1 MTETPPTPDTPPE
14 QSAIAQYLTSR
25 ANAPGSEHEVT
36 QRDDAQGDDDAQRVP
51 VGHPSG
57 AQRDDDDQGDDDDQR
72 DDDQGDDQGDDDTFP
87 RSYVQRLR
95 ERSNG
100 YRLQLR
106 ERESDV
112 DRLQRQLFAERLQ
125 RLDLVIDHDAVPYDP
140 ALLDDDDALQE
151 HVEGL
156 LAAKPYLRKRKVSG
170 NIGQHSSNGGGSSF
184 SLMDT
189 LRHNAS

>member
-1 MTETPPTPDTPPE
+1 MTEQAPATPPRQED
-14 QSAIAQYLTSR
+14 I
-25 ANAPGSEHEVT
+25 
-36 QRDDAQGDDDAQRVP
+36 
-51 VGHPSG
+51 
-57 AQRDDDDQGDDDDQR
+57 DQGDDDQRVDDAQRAPDEHPSSAQR
-72 DDDQGDDQGDDDTFP
+72 DDDQGDDQRNDDEGDDDDQRDDDTFP

-112 DRLQRQLFAERLQ
+112 DTLQRQLFAERLQ

-170 NIGQHSSNGGGSSF
+170 NIGQHSSNGGGSGF

>member
-1 MTETPPTPDTPPE
+1 MTEETPPPPETPPTPGDNV
-14 QSAIAQYLTSR
+14 SR
-25 ANAPGSEHEVT
+25 ET
-36 QRDDAQGDDDAQRVP
+36 QR
-51 VGHPSG
+51 
-57 AQRDDDDQGDDDDQR
+57 DDDQR
-72 DDDQGDDQGDDDTFP
+72 DDDQRDDDQRDDDQRDDDQRDDDTFP

-106 ERESDV
+106 ERDSEV
-112 DRLQRQLFAERLQ
+112 ETLQRQLFAERLQ

-151 HVEGL
+151 HIEGL
-156 LAAKPYLRKRKVSG
+156 LADKPYLRKRKVSG
-170 NIGQHSSNGGGSSF
+170 NIGQHSSNGVGGSSV
-184 SLMDT
+184 SLMDK

>member
-36 QRDDAQGDDDAQRVP
+36 QRDDDQR
-51 VGHPSG
+51 
-57 AQRDDDDQGDDDDQR
+57 DDDQGDDDDQR
-72 DDDQGDDQGDDDTFP
+72 DDDQGDDDDQRDDDQGDDDDTFP

-95 ERSNG
+95 RRSNG

-125 RLDLVIDHDAVPYDP
+125 RLDLVVDHDAVPYDP

-151 HVEGL
+151 HIEGL
-156 LAAKPYLRKRKVSG
+156 LADKPYLRKRKVSG
-170 NIGQHSSNGGGSSF
+170 NIGQHSSNGVGGSSV
-184 SLMDT
+184 SLMDK

>member
-1 MTETPPTPDTPPE
+1 MTEQAPATPPRQED
-14 QSAIAQYLTSR
+14 I
-25 ANAPGSEHEVT
+25 
-36 QRDDAQGDDDAQRVP
+36 
-51 VGHPSG
+51 
-57 AQRDDDDQGDDDDQR
+57 DQGDDDDQR
-72 DDDQGDDQGDDDTFP
+72 VDDAQRAPDEHPSSAQRDDDDDQREDDDQRDDDDQGNDDTFP

-106 ERESDV
+106 ERESEV
-112 DRLQRQLFAERLQ
+112 DKLQRQLFAERLQ
-125 RLDLVIDHDAVPYDP
+125 RLDLVVDHDAVPYDP

-170 NIGQHSSNGGGSSF
+170 NIGQHSSNGVGGSSV
-184 SLMDT
+184 SLMDK

>member
-1 MTETPPTPDTPPE
+1 MTEQAPATPPRQED
-14 QSAIAQYLTSR
+14 I
-25 ANAPGSEHEVT
+25 
-36 QRDDAQGDDDAQRVP
+36 
-51 VGHPSG
+51 
-57 AQRDDDDQGDDDDQR
+57 DQGDDDDQR
-72 DDDQGDDQGDDDTFP
+72 DDDAQRAPDEHPSSAQRDDDQGDDQRNDDEGDDDQRDDDTFP

-112 DRLQRQLFAERLQ
+112 DTLQRQLFAERLQ
-125 RLDLVIDHDAVPYDP
+125 RLDLVIDHDAVPYNP

-151 HVEGL
+151 HVEEL

-170 NIGQHSSNGGGSSF
+170 NIGQHSSNGGGSGF

>member
-1 MTETPPTPDTPPE
+1 MTEQAPATPPRQED
-14 QSAIAQYLTSR
+14 I
-25 ANAPGSEHEVT
+25 
-36 QRDDAQGDDDAQRVP
+36 
-51 VGHPSG
+51 
-57 AQRDDDDQGDDDDQR
+57 DQGDDDDQRVDDAQRAPDEHPSSAQR
-72 DDDQGDDQGDDDTFP
+72 DDDQGDDQREDDDQGDDDDTFP

-106 ERESDV
+106 ERESEV
-112 DRLQRQLFAERLQ
+112 ETLQRQLFAERLQ

-170 NIGQHSSNGGGSSF
+170 NIGQHSSNGGGSGF

>member
-1 MTETPPTPDTPPE
+1 MTEQAPATPPRQED
-14 QSAIAQYLTSR
+14 ID
-25 ANAPGSEHEVT
+25 
-36 QRDDAQGDDDAQRVP
+36 QREDDDQRVDDAQRAP
-51 VGHPSG
+51 DEHPSS
-57 AQRDDDDQGDDDDQR
+57 AQR
-72 DDDQGDDQGDDDTFP
+72 DDDQGDDQRHDDDQGNDDTFP

-106 ERESDV
+106 ERESEV
-112 DRLQRQLFAERLQ
+112 DKLQRQLFAERLQ
-125 RLDLVIDHDAVPYDP
+125 RLDLVVDHDAVPYDP

-151 HVEGL
+151 HIEGL

-170 NIGQHSSNGGGSSF
+170 NIGQHSSNGVGGSSV
-184 SLMDT
+184 SLMDK

>member
-36 QRDDAQGDDDAQRVP
+36 QRDDDQGDDD
-51 VGHPSG
+51 
-57 AQRDDDDQGDDDDQR
+57 QRDDDQRDDDQR
-72 DDDQGDDQGDDDTFP
+72 DDDQGDDDDTFP

-125 RLDLVIDHDAVPYDP
+125 RLDLVVDHDAVPYDP

-170 NIGQHSSNGGGSSF
+170 NIGQHSSNGVGGSSV
-184 SLMDT
+184 SLMDK

>member
-14 QSAIAQYLTSR
+14 QSAIAQHLTSR

-36 QRDDAQGDDDAQRVP
+36 QRVDDAQRAP
-51 VGHPSG
+51 DEHPSS
-57 AQRDDDDQGDDDDQR
+57 AQRDDDQGDDDDQR
-72 DDDQGDDQGDDDTFP
+72 DDDQGDDDDTFP

-170 NIGQHSSNGGGSSF
+170 NIGQHSSNSGGSSF

>member
-36 QRDDAQGDDDAQRVP
+36 QRDDDQRE
-51 VGHPSG
+51 
-57 AQRDDDDQGDDDDQR
+57 DEDQGDDDDQR
-72 DDDQGDDQGDDDTFP
+72 EDEDQRDDDQGDDDTFP

-95 ERSNG
+95 KRSNG

-106 ERESDV
+106 ERESEV
-112 DRLQRQLFAERLQ
+112 DKLQRQLFAERLQ
-125 RLDLVIDHDAVPYDP
+125 RLDLVVDHDAVPYDP

-170 NIGQHSSNGGGSSF
+170 NIGQHSSNGVGGSSV
-184 SLMDT
+184 SLMDK